1 MDKIFVKEI
10 IAPIC
15 IILGAMVFYGILVK
29 IINKVLK
36 LKKNTNKKHETIK
49 KLIVNVIRYIIII
62 ISILMILEVY
72 GIDTKSLVASLGV
85 VGLVIGLALQDMIK
99 DFVAGAMIVFEDS
112 YNVGDVVTINGFKG
126 DVIDLGVKTTKIKS
140 VDGDIKIINNGTIT
154 EIINHSISN
163 SLVSLEVS
171 VAYESDIKQVE
182 KVLTKFCERV
192 SKENDDI
199 KEDLTLLGI
208 TNLGESGITFKM
220 VGYVTNGKQ
229 FEIQRKLNMLVKL
242 ELDKHNIT
250 IPYPHMVIVNE

>member
-1 MDKIFVKEI
+1 MSPLRNVLFF
-10 IAPIC
+10 PILKQSSATRISRI
-15 IILGAMVFYGILVK
+15 IILVHPRNPSSSPITA
-29 IINKVLK
+29 
-36 LKKNTNKKHETIK
+36 
-49 KLIVNVIRYIIII
+49 
-62 ISILMILEVY
+62 
-72 GIDTKSLVASLGV
+72 
-85 VGLVIGLALQDMIK
+85 
-99 DFVAGAMIVFEDS
+99 
-112 YNVGDVVTINGFKG
+112 
-126 DVIDLGVKTTKIKS
+126 KIKS